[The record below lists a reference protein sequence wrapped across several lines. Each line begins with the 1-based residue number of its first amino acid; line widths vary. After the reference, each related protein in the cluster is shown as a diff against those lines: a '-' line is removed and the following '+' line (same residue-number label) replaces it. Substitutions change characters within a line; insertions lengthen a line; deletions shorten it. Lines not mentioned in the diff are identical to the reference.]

1 MIRAEGIP
9 QLYAKRFAEL
19 ETQCGDDGSCWLGP
33 LRQRAMQS
41 FESQGFPTRRLEEW
55 RYFDLGPLRK
65 TDLHHVHDRERVNLR
80 RETLAGY
87 HVHCLPGAL
96 LVFVDGYFEPVLS
109 ATRSL
114 PAGVE
119 VRDLA
124 TAIRMQPDLL
134 GEHLGRYADVE
145 HNAFVALNTAMLY
158 DGAFVYVPRGIVVES
173 PIHLMFVSTGTRG
186 PTVSHPRTI
195 VVAEEGAELT
205 LIEDYVSTTDDVY
218 FTNPVIEIAL
228 APNARLDHYKLERE
242 SKKAFHVAGMAVQQ
256 DRDSCFAST
265 SVSFGGHL
273 VRNDVSCVLD
283 GEGAECTLNGLN
295 VIGDHQLVDDHTRI
309 VHAKPHGT
317 SEELYRSI
325 LDGFAEG
332 VFNGAIEVAK
342 NAQKTSS
349 QQTNRNLV
357 LSRHALMN
365 TKPQLEIYAD
375 DVKCSHGATV
385 GELDED
391 ALFYLRARGI
401 DADTAR
407 RILTYAFANDVLGR
421 IALEPLRKTVESELF
436 AFIPVGLDTK
446 QPC

>member
-1 MIRAEGIP
+1 
-9 QLYAKRFAEL
+9 
-19 ETQCGDDGSCWLGP
+19 
-33 LRQRAMQS
+33 
-41 FESQGFPTRRLEEW
+41 
-55 RYFDLGPLRK
+55 
-65 TDLHHVHDRERVNLR
+65 
-80 RETLAGY
+80 
-87 HVHCLPGAL
+87 
-96 LVFVDGYFEPVLS
+96 
-109 ATRSL
+109 
-114 PAGVE
+114 
-119 VRDLA
+119 
-124 TAIRMQPDLL
+124 
-134 GEHLGRYADVE
+134 
-145 HNAFVALNTAMLY
+145 
-158 DGAFVYVPRGIVVES
+158 
-173 PIHLMFVSTGTRG
+173 
-186 PTVSHPRTI
+186 
-195 VVAEEGAELT
+195 
-205 LIEDYVSTTDDVY
+205 
-218 FTNPVIEIAL
+218 
-228 APNARLDHYKLERE
+228 
-242 SKKAFHVAGMAVQQ
+242 
-256 DRDSCFAST
+256 
-265 SVSFGGHL
+265 
-273 VRNDVSCVLD
+273 
-283 GEGAECTLNGLN
+283 LNGLN